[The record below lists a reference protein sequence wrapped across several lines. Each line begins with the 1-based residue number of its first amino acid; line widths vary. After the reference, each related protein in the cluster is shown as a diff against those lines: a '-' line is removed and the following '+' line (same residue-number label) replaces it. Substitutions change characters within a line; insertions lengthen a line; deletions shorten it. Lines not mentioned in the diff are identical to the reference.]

1 MKEVFDKEYQW
12 HDEEDTVG
20 QKFENKRRNW
30 FKEGKLGRFLRAKW
44 DFQRYWWTQDHPREK
59 YQKHRILK

>member
-1 MKEVFDKEYQW
+1 MKHEVWHVMKEVFDKEYQW

-30 FKEGKLGRFLRAKW
+30 YKE
-44 DFQRYWWTQDHPREK
+44 EK
-59 YQKHRILK
+59 